1 MVVLGRVAPVS
12 PPSSAIMAGYD
23 SEDYSTEAR
32 RSCWTPE
39 VGGGHAG
46 PPVSPCRPGMCVSV
60 FGAAAGGGQAPQLAG
75 GCAMA
80 QRKGRA
86 LGVAVVPPPPTC
98 RLPVLVEVCPGVLS
112 APRGREAVVEGHGC
126 GQIPAACVPGSLAPS
141 QPARARTW
149 WANGSVRGVFGC
161 VRHAAL
167 PRPPSFARSEPAA
180 DQAPRLCG
188 CADFPC
194 FAKAK
199 ASPGGVV
206 ECGGAH
212 PPPPFVPPFG
222 CVALHT
228 PGVPTFS
235 APSPFCV
242 NVCRKTSSLC
252 S

>member
-1 MVVLGRVAPVS
+1 LCRCCADRQDASTGCWPPAWIGDCCKPQHPWLCSRNKQQHWRLLLCHVGFMRGEMVVLGRVAPVS

-126 GQIPAACVPGSLAPS
+126 GQIPAACVPGSLAPP

-149 WANGSVRGVFGC
+149 WANESARGVFGC
-161 VRHAAL
+161 FRHAAL
-167 PRPPSFARSEPAA
+167 PRPPYFARSEPAV
-180 DQAPRLCG
+180 DQEG
-188 CADFPC
+188 H
-194 FAKAK
+194 
-199 ASPGGVV
+199 V
-206 ECGGAH
+206 
-212 PPPPFVPPFG
+212 
-222 CVALHT
+222 
-228 PGVPTFS
+228 
-235 APSPFCV
+235 
-242 NVCRKTSSLC
+242 
-252 S
+252 